1 MGVAVMRLYDNR
13 WAPSPRRV
21 RLYLAEKGGGLA
33 ESVERVPVDLQQ
45 GGNLTDDYRAIN
57 PRGLVPALVLPD
69 GRVIDDSIAI
79 CRYFEA
85 LHPDP
90 PLFGRGP
97 FAIAMVETWLRR
109 IEGEGYAAAVH
120 ALRDGHPGFAG
131 RVLPGRSA
139 EEGASLPQ
147 LPALVER
154 ARAMWAGFVASL
166 DAHLAERAW
175 IADNDYSMADIAALV
190 AVDFAARARL
200 PVPDACAHLR
210 RWHAAATAR
219 PSSAA

>member
-1 MGVAVMRLYDNR
+1 MAVMRLYDNG

-21 RLYLAEKGGGLA
+21 RLYLAEKGGGFS
-33 ESVERVPVDLQQ
+33 ETIERVPVDLQR
-45 GGNLTDDYRAIN
+45 GGNLTADYRAIN

-90 PLFGRGP
+90 PLFGRDP

-109 IEGEGYAAAVH
+109 IEGEGYAAAVY
-120 ALRDGHPGFAG
+120 ALRNGHPGFAG
-131 RVLPGRSA
+131 RALPGPWA
-139 EEGASLPQ
+139 GEGASPPQ

-154 ARAMWAGFVASL
+154 AAAMWAGFVAAL
-166 DAHLAERAW
+166 DTHLAERDW
-175 IADNDYSMADIAALV
+175 IADRDYSMADIAALV

-200 PVPDACAHLR
+200 PLPEGCVHLR

>member
-1 MGVAVMRLYDNR
+1 MRLYDNG

-21 RLYLAEKGGGLA
+21 RLYLAEKGAGLS
-33 ESVERVPVDLQQ
+33 ETIDRVPVDLQR
-45 GGNLTDDYRAIN
+45 GGNFAADYRAIN
-57 PRGLVPALVLPD
+57 RRGLVPALVLPD

-90 PLFGRGP
+90 PLFGGDP

-109 IEGEGYAAAVH
+109 IEAEGYAAAVY
-120 ALRDGHPGFAG
+120 ALRDGHPAFAG
-131 RVLPGRSA
+131 RALPGVMA
-139 EEGASLPQ
+139 GEGASLPQ

-154 ARAMWAGFVASL
+154 ARVMWAGFAAAL
-166 DAHLAERAW
+166 DGHLAEREW
-175 IADNDYSMADIAALV
+175 IADTRYGMADITALV

-200 PVPDACAHLR
+200 PVPEACVHLR

-219 PSSAA
+219 PSSGA